1 MEKPEFKTFESCMV
15 KCACYGHM
23 FEIERYEDR
32 REDDKT
38 ETGFNLVTWER
49 GRDGKILCWRER
61 WRWIW
66 NIIRTGQLWAD
77 DIIINDNQAKEIVE
91 YINKH
96 LPKE

>member
-1 MEKPEFKTFESCMV
+1 MADSDFKTYESVSV
-15 KCACYGHM
+15 KCACYGHQ
-23 FEIERYEDR
+23 FEIERYEENYGDGHV
-32 REDDKT
+32 EK
-38 ETGFNLVTWER
+38 GFNLVTWER

-66 NIIRTGQLWAD
+66 NILRTGQLWAD
-77 DIIINDNQAKEIVE
+77 DIIIDDKQAKQIAD